1 MKIIEKIKDFILNK
15 FDTILFIFI
24 LSTICFVYSINNQS
38 LNFILGRGTSL
49 IYSYDAPKNQDYK
62 DAINSKLNELNIKYR
77 LIEEEDVS
85 EYDEYDIDLKKI
97 GKIIV
102 VSIPILAENSTI
114 SLLDE
119 ISSCIFKNFDGSK
132 LVSIRPL
139 NYFYHSASSFNR
151 IIFTVLITFLI
162 WIALLFTFKFNQT
175 KNKVINLFKRKPK
188 TPDNQETKKNIK
200 YYIKK
205 LFLDDDKIDDNDAS
219 LTKEIISTILFVL
232 VSVVI
237 IRYFI
242 GELRWIPSGSMRPTI
257 VEKDRV
263 FVEKLNYPTKKE
275 IKRGDIL
282 VFYPPS
288 EVLSNS
294 PLKILA
300 RLTGIFCKDMAYIKR
315 VVGMPGDEF
324 EIKYLDEIGQYKV
337 FINNKPLFEP
347 YISSNV
353 NWTPCVKNM
362 YCGPFKIPDKKYFMM
377 GDNRNNSQDSRF
389 WGFLDENRV
398 IGRANFMFFP
408 FRRINILKD
417 KYFTLQKNPDEKDLY
432 ILDRY

>member
-1 MKIIEKIKDFILNK
+1 MKVIEKIKNIILNN
-15 FDTILFIFI
+15 FDTILFVLII
-24 LSTICFVYSINNQS
+24 GVVCFVYNLNSQS
-38 LNFILGRGTSL
+38 LNFIFGKGTSL
-49 IYSYDAPKNQDYK
+49 VYSYDAVKNNDYK
-62 DAINSKLNELNIKYR
+62 NEIALKLNELNIKYR
-77 LIEEEDVS
+77 LIEEEDIS
-85 EYDEYDIDLKKI
+85 EYEEYDNSLKKI

-102 VSIPILAENSTI
+102 VSIPVRAEKSTI
-114 SLLDE
+114 PLMDE
-119 ISSCIFKNFDGSK
+119 ISMCVFKNFEGSK

-139 NYFYHSASSFNR
+139 NHFYHSSSTFNG
-151 IIFTVLITFLI
+151 IIFVILISFLI
-162 WIALLFTFKFNQT
+162 WIVLLFTFKFNQT
-175 KNKVINLFKRKPK
+175 KDKLVNIFKIKQKTTHESKVNKNF
-188 TPDNQETKKNIK
+188 K

-205 LFLDDDKIDDNDAS
+205 LFIDDDKIDDDNTS
-219 LTKEIISTILFVL
+219 LTKEIVSTIVFVL
-232 VSVVI
+232 VSVVV

-300 RLTGIFCKDMAYIKR
+300 RLTGIFCKDIAYIKR
-315 VVGMPGDEF
+315 VVGMPGDDF
-324 EIKYLDEIGQYKV
+324 EIKYLDDIGQYRV
-337 FINNKPLFEP
+337 FINNKPLYEP

-353 NWTPCVKNM
+353 SWTPCNKNM
-362 YCGPFKIPDKKYFMM
+362 FCGPFKIPDKKYFMM

-389 WGFLDENRV
+389 IGLVDENRI
-398 IGRANFMFFP
+398 IGRANFMFYP
-408 FRRINILKD
+408 LRRINVLND